1 MLTWM
6 GFLGQELPG
15 SIIGAECTCSHM
27 PVAERSRAYLRPH
40 AFPHPPP
47 GTRGLWAAAHRG
59 SLPLAAQN
67 WGARGCR
74 RAQDPPHPVCAAP
87 AAGSGCSL
95 CVPALPAAP
104 RVALGS
110 CPQAGDAERSS
121 SHSEMGSAWPQP
133 YLLSPEHVPVA
144 QLEMCGFFQSS
155 DPFAALALTFCQ
167 VFFQTSSAAPEEQG
181 SLGEPLL
188 PGPSTS
194 SAGQPHFPRLL
205 LPAGSF
211 PHSFLKLFSLMP

>member
-1 MLTWM
+1 M

-59 SLPLAAQN
+59 SLHLAAQN

-74 RAQDPPHPVCAAP
+74 RAQDPRVC
-87 AAGSGCSL
+87 SGCSL

-104 RVALGS
+104 RAALGS

-121 SHSEMGSAWPQP
+121 SLVEMGSAGTHPW
-133 YLLSPEHVPVA
+133 LLSPGHVPV
-144 QLEMCGFFQSS
+144 
-155 DPFAALALTFCQ
+155 
-167 VFFQTSSAAPEEQG
+167 V
-181 SLGEPLL
+181 
-188 PGPSTS
+188 
-194 SAGQPHFPRLL
+194 
-205 LPAGSF
+205 
-211 PHSFLKLFSLMP
+211 